1 MRNYQR
7 QKNNPY
13 KLPHNLY
20 MRMLYLVRDYERIK
34 SERADIL
41 YSSPAHDGQPHT
53 GIGNPTEIKGIKLAM
68 LDTECSAVEKAL
80 NGIPPEYRKGVID
93 NICYG
98 APYPTTADYETYGRW
113 RRRLLY
119 YTGKNLYLI
128 S

>member
-41 YSSPAHDGQPHT
+41 HSSPSPDGIPHSGT
-53 GIGNPTEIKGIKLAM
+53 GNPTENKGIKLAA
-68 LDTECSAVEKAL
+68 LHSNCKAIEDAL
-80 NGIPPEYRKGVID
+80 KEIPEEYRKGVWN
-93 NICYG
+93 NICYQS
-98 APYPTTADYETYGRW
+98 PYPCDAGEATYKRW
-113 RRRLLY
+113 RCRFIYRVAE
-119 YTGKNLYLI
+119 KMHEI
-128 S
+128 